1 MLKNHKSKAFLLI
14 ELLISLGLLV
24 SLISIIGYWQLR
36 IMQQAL
42 EVQQYALALNL
53 AENSLEQFLALA
65 DVHLFQ
71 VKNWQINAT
80 NNTVYNLELQI
91 KELAKSKFCLVQIT
105 VNWQSK
111 FSNQQRFL
119 KLDTGIINYAIRGD

>member
-36 IMQQAL
+36 IMQQAI
-42 EVQQYALALNL
+42 EVQQYAQALSL
-53 AENSLEQFLALA
+53 AENSLESFLAQA
-65 DVHLFQ
+65 DQHLLQ
-71 VKNWQINAT
+71 PKSWQINT
-80 NNTVYNLELQI
+80 INTVYNLELQI
-91 KELAKSKFCLVQIT
+91 KELANFKFHLVQIT

-119 KLDTGIINYAIRGD
+119 KLGTGVINY